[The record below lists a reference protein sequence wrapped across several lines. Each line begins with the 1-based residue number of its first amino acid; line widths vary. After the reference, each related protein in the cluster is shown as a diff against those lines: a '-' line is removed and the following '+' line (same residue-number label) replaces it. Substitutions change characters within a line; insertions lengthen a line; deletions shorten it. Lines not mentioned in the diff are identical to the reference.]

1 MITYNNIVT
10 ALNNFADNHFFIKAF
25 THGNIEEMDL
35 EKDGSYPLMHL
46 VYLGANYEQ
55 GTKDYNFEIYL
66 VDIPPTKVDKISYQR
81 EVISNLEQ
89 CVEDLLADLSNGF
102 NIFNENFEFDTES
115 ASLTPLEEEG
125 SNVLSGVALDITIS
139 VPYTHDSCN
148 APLTGVTPTSG
159 DCEDATIKATEGD
172 DDIVT
177 ITTVASGATYTFS
190 KIAIKQ
196 QDAATI
202 GYGRIAKAIKVT
214 NADISA
220 VVETATEIE
229 VTVDGLPCADS
240 TIKAT
245 EGDDDV
251 VTLTTVAS
259 GAIYTFPKLE
269 VRQQDASVQGYGR
282 VDKRFKLTNADITS
296 VVETA
301 TEIEVTATVSSPSG
315 IQYSQILRTVDTSY
329 DTYDNGWWF
338 INRNAELRNPTL
350 PYPATIQTLDLSA
363 ADPQGTLKYD
373 NVHGNKNRFT
383 AQDGTQTVS
392 AGGVI
397 EDHLFYM
404 EWINTFFSSAT
415 RANHLANSEAD
426 TTDGGATNHWRLCS
440 ARDLVSLF
448 DYGNSSVYNS
458 LFPFTATYIWT
469 SDRYAPSSTLSLYCW
484 GGVAFSRRS
493 AGTYTYRGAYCRKGT
508 W

>member
-102 NIFNENFEFDTES
+102 NIFNQNFEFDTES

-148 APLTGVTPTSG
+148 APLTGVTPTSAY
-159 DCEDATIKATEGD
+159 CEDA
-172 DDIVT
+172 
-177 ITTVASGATYTFS
+177 
-190 KIAIKQ
+190 
-196 QDAATI
+196 
-202 GYGRIAKAIKVT
+202 
-214 NADISA
+214 
-220 VVETATEIE
+220 
-229 VTVDGLPCADS
+229 

-301 TEIEVTATVSSPSG
+301 TEIEVTATISSPSG

-350 PYPATIQTLDLSA
+350 PYPATIQTLDLAA
-363 ADPQGTLKYD
+363 ADPHGTLKYD

-383 AQDGTQTVS
+383 AQDGTQTVA

-397 EDHLFYM
+397 EDHLYYM
-404 EWINTFFSSAT
+404 EWINTFFANDT
-415 RANHLANSEAD
+415 LANHLANSEAD

-440 ARDLVSLF
+440 ARDLISLF
-448 DYGNSSVYNS
+448 DYGSSSVYNS
-458 LFPFTATYIWT
+458 LFPFTATFIWT
-469 SDRYAPSSTLSLYCW
+469 SDRYSPSSTLSLYCW
-484 GGVAFSRRS
+484 GGVAFSRRG
-493 AGTYTYRGAYCRKGT
+493 AGTYAYRGAYCRKGT

>member
-46 VYLGANYEQ
+46 VYLGANYDE

-66 VDIPPTKVDKISYQR
+66 VDIPPTKVDKVSYQR

-102 NIFNENFEFDTES
+102 SIFNENFHFDTEN

-172 DDIVT
+172 DDI
-177 ITTVASGATYTFS
+177 I
-190 KIAIKQ
+190 
-196 QDAATI
+196 
-202 GYGRIAKAIKVT
+202 
-214 NADISA
+214 
-220 VVETATEIE
+220 
-229 VTVDGLPCADS
+229 
-240 TIKAT
+240 
-245 EGDDDV
+245 
-251 VTLTTVAS
+251 TLTTVAS

-269 VRQQDASVQGYGR
+269 IRQQDASVQGYGR
-282 VDKRFKLTNADITS
+282 VDKRFKLTNADITG
-296 VVETA
+296 VVETVD
-301 TEIEVTATVSSPSG
+301 EIQVTADITTPSG
-315 IQYSQILRTVDTSY
+315 ILYAQILHTVDTSY
-329 DTYDNGWWF
+329 DTYDHGWWF
-338 INRNAELRNPTL
+338 INRNSELRNPTVSN
-350 PYPATIQTLDLSA
+350 PATIQMLDLAA
-363 ADPQGTLKYD
+363 ADPYATLKYD

-383 AQDGTQTVS
+383 AQDGTQTVA

-397 EDHLFYM
+397 EDHLYYM
-404 EWINTFFSSAT
+404 EWINTFFAAASQTTHYTDA
-415 RANHLANSEAD
+415 EAD
-426 TTDGGATNHWRLCS
+426 TTDGGATNHWRLAS
-440 ARDLVSLF
+440 ATDLVSIW
-448 DYGNSSVYNS
+448 DYGDSAVYNS
-458 LFPFTATYIWT
+458 LFPFTATNIWT
-469 SDRYAPSSTLSLYCW
+469 SDRYAPSSTNSLYSW
-484 GGVAFSRRS
+484 GGVAFSRR
-493 AGTYTYRGAYCRKGT
+493 AGTATYSGCYCRKGT

>member
-46 VYLGANYEQ
+46 VYLGANYDE

-66 VDIPPTKVDKISYQR
+66 VDIPPTKVDKVSYQR

-102 NIFNENFEFDTES
+102 SIFNENFHFDTEN

-159 DCEDATIKATEGD
+159 ACEDATIKATEGD
-172 DDIVT
+172 DDLVT

-214 NADISA
+214 NANITA
-220 VVETATEIE
+220 VTETATDIE
-229 VTVDGLPCADS
+229 LTILSSAQNEDQMVKGNVLPCGGYAHTNSYNSTTIAADKFYGVPFWVGGEFNVTHIGIQSSASMAHNIVGGIYKYVYASDSWTKVAQVGPFTQAVTGMQSIALGS
-240 TIKAT
+240 TEELEQGVYMMAMLGDGAQTNITGHYTTYLQNLLPAFNGGSNNLTGFYLYNTTTYSAT
-245 EGDDDV
+245 LPA
-251 VTLTTVAS
+251 TFAS
-259 GAIYTFPKLE
+259 G
-269 VRQQDASVQGYGR
+269 
-282 VDKRFKLTNADITS
+282 
-296 VVETA
+296 
-301 TEIEVTATVSSPSG
+301 
-315 IQYSQILRTVDTSY
+315 
-329 DTYDNGWWF
+329 
-338 INRNAELRNPTL
+338 
-350 PYPATIQTLDLSA
+350 DLSIWPYA
-363 ADPQGTLKYD
+363 GHLVPSCYLTL
-373 NVHGNKNRFT
+373 G
-383 AQDGTQTVS
+383 
-392 AGGVI
+392 
-397 EDHLFYM
+397 
-404 EWINTFFSSAT
+404 
-415 RANHLANSEAD
+415 
-426 TTDGGATNHWRLCS
+426 
-440 ARDLVSLF
+440 
-448 DYGNSSVYNS
+448 
-458 LFPFTATYIWT
+458 
-469 SDRYAPSSTLSLYCW
+469 
-484 GGVAFSRRS
+484 
-493 AGTYTYRGAYCRKGT
+493 
-508 W
+508 

>member
-102 NIFNENFEFDTES
+102 NIFNQNFEFDTES

-148 APLTGVTPTSG
+148 APLTGVTPTSAY
-159 DCEDATIKATEGD
+159 CEDA
-172 DDIVT
+172 
-177 ITTVASGATYTFS
+177 
-190 KIAIKQ
+190 
-196 QDAATI
+196 
-202 GYGRIAKAIKVT
+202 
-214 NADISA
+214 
-220 VVETATEIE
+220 
-229 VTVDGLPCADS
+229 

-350 PYPATIQTLDLSA
+350 PYPATIQTLDLAA
-363 ADPQGTLKYD
+363 ADPHGTLKYD

-383 AQDGTQTVS
+383 AQDGTQTVA

-397 EDHLFYM
+397 EDHLYYM
-404 EWINTFFSSAT
+404 EWINTFFANDT
-415 RANHLANSEAD
+415 LANHLANSEAD

-440 ARDLVSLF
+440 ARDLISLF
-448 DYGNSSVYNS
+448 DYGSSSVYNS
-458 LFPFTATYIWT
+458 LFPFTATFIWT
-469 SDRYAPSSTLSLYCW
+469 SDRYSPSSTLSLYCW
-484 GGVAFSRRS
+484 GGVAFSRRG
-493 AGTYTYRGAYCRKGT
+493 AGTYAYRGAYCRKGT